1 MQFVIYRFHFSVGV
15 HFGAGSLWDG
25 MNTLPADTLFSALCH
40 EAAACGGGEAVEQLA
55 AAVGGDVLRLSD
67 LFPFIGEEFYLPKP
81 LCPVSREQEGD
92 SVVKKISKSWHT
104 SRPLSGASICGENWI
119 RSGPQ
124 SNSRDWAAS
133 PCVLWPRPARRRS
146 WTAAICCPTR
156 WGSISSDPEMGCI

>member
-1 MQFVIYRFHFSVGV
+1 MQFVIYRFRFSAGV

-92 SVVKKISKSWHT
+92 SVVKKNFKKLEIGRAH
-104 SRPLSGASICGENWI
+104 
-119 RSGPQ
+119 
-124 SNSRDWAAS
+124 
-133 PCVLWPRPARRRS
+133 V
-146 WTAAICCPTR
+146 
-156 WGSISSDPEMGCI
+156 